1 MPGRR
6 RMASGE
12 RIAGCAAD
20 WLARLDGP
28 DGSAAIQ
35 ADFESWCRADPLHFT
50 AYMRL
55 LGVWNRLDTLRASGR
70 LPTRP

>member
-1 MPGRR
+1 
-6 RMASGE
+6 MASGE

-28 DGSAAIQ
+28 DASAAIQ
-35 ADFESWCRADPLHFT
+35 ADFESWCRADPLHLT

-55 LGVWNRLDTLRASGR
+55 LGIWNRLDTLRASGR